1 MDTKWILKQY
11 GPLLEKLTEE
21 QKSFLEGMDAAIED
35 LENFKYDFEFESE
48 ETRTLERI
56 QNEIALDVLDTF
68 KTRLEG
74 WKEEYTIAFI
84 EGNPYRLDE
93 NGNVVKESA

>member
-1 MDTKWILKQY
+1 MDTKYILKQY
-11 GPLLEKLTEE
+11 GPLLEKLTET

-48 ETRTLERI
+48 ETRTLEKI

-74 WKEEYTIAFI
+74 WKEEHIIAFI

-93 NGNVVKESA
+93 N